1 MKRFKYLIVL
11 GILVCATGCQK
22 QSSVAQPVAQDNDEY
37 EPVIEETTDEASSD
51 VFAEYEKI
59 ELSEQDFS
67 FEYENNTFSLTS
79 TQRDFVEA
87 LGYPN
92 EYEENNYGYVSTNDD
107 VYYWEMIYPSQSE
120 FEYGFKVVFVSPSL
134 EREGA
139 DTYIGH
145 ISLKQV
151 ETFRGVK
158 VGDSVIDIADSYGK
172 PDSITVDDANAE
184 WSDITYAYLNYS
196 IVFVV
201 SGDKIIDIRMYDLK

>member
-11 GILVCATGCQK
+11 GILACATGCQK

-37 EPVIEETTDEASSD
+37 EPVIEETADEASSD
-51 VFAEYEKI
+51 VFAEFEKI
-59 ELSEQDFS
+59 ELTEQDFS

-87 LGYPN
+87 LGYPD

-107 VYYWEMIYPSQSE
+107 GYYWEMIYPSQSE

-201 SGDKIIDIRMYDLK
+201 SDDKIIDIRMYDLK